1 MKNLLKKIVKPFI
14 AAPKDDGLRVIRLD
28 TVDST
33 NRYLRQYQPSEDE
46 EMTLV
51 VADNQTA
58 GRGQGTNSWESEA
71 GKNLLFSL
79 LVHPTM
85 LPVNRQFMLSEAHA
99 LALREALSGYAD
111 GFMVKWPNDI
121 YYHDSKISGTLI
133 ETKLSSRGIGSFILG
148 TGINVNQQKFMSDAP
163 NPVSLRQI
171 LGHDV
176 DRDELMNAVIKAF
189 KKYYRLIVNGDY
201 GTLSALYH
209 EYLYR
214 RHGFYPYQDARG
226 EFVAAIVEVQ
236 DDGLLVLR
244 DKEGRVNTYEFKEVK
259 AVIKTEK

>member
-1 MKNLLKKIVKPFI
+1 MKNLLKKIVKPFTS
-14 AAPKDDGLRVIRLD
+14 APKDNHLRVIRLE

-33 NRYLRQYQPSEDE
+33 NRYLMKYQPTEGE

-58 GRGQGTNSWESEA
+58 GRGQGSNSWECEA
-71 GKNLLFSL
+71 GKNLIFSL

-111 GFMVKWPNDI
+111 GFTVKWPNDI

-133 ETKLSSRGIGSFILG
+133 ETKLSSKGIGSFILG
-148 TGINVNQQKFMSDAP
+148 TGINVNQQKFLSDAP

-171 LGHDV
+171 VGHDV
-176 DRDELMNAVIKAF
+176 DREELMKAVMKAF
-189 KKYYRLIVNGDY
+189 QKYYRMIVNGDY

-214 RHGFYPYQDARG
+214 RHGFYPYQDAHG
-226 EFVAAIVEVQ
+226 EFEAAIVEVQ

-244 DKEGRVNTYEFKEVK
+244 DKEGRVNAYEFQEVK
-259 AVIKTEK
+259 TVIKP